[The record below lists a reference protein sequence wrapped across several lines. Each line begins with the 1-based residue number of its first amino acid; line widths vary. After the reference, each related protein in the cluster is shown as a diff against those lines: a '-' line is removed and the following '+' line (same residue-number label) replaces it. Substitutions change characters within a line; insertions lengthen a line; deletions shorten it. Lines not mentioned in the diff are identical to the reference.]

1 MKVFANLTE
10 FSAQAGQP
18 LGETDYMT
26 ITQEMVNL
34 FAQAT
39 GDDQWIHTDPD
50 RAAIESPYNKAIA
63 HGFLTL
69 SLAPK
74 LMAEI
79 YRIESVRMGVNYGA
93 NKIRFTNAV
102 PVDSRLR
109 MKAWLHHAEQQNDN
123 ENAEGRIGV
132 RTITECVFEVE
143 GQEKPACVAELIT
156 LLYE

>member
-1 MKVFANLTE
+1 MKTFANLAE
-10 FSAQAGQP
+10 FSEHAGQP

-39 GDDQWIHTDPD
+39 GDDQWIHTNPD
-50 RAAIESPYNKAIA
+50 RAATESPYKQAIA

-74 LMAEI
+74 LMAEM
-79 YRIESVRMGVNYGA
+79 YRIDSVQMGVNYGA

-102 PVDSRLR
+102 PVGSRLR
-109 MKAWLHHAEQQNDN
+109 MKAWLHHAEPQNDN
-123 ENAEGRIGV
+123 EDTVGKAGV
-132 RTITECVFEVE
+132 RTIVECVFEVE
-143 GQEKPACVAELIT
+143 GQEKPACIAELIT